1 MTVVDDSMRTPG
13 DESSRPAERLA
24 ALEREVAAL
33 RSEVAHLRQSVRPTQ
48 TYGTPAHSSP
58 AIAAYLDPA
67 IAAALRKPSVA
78 TGDVSAQVPPTL
90 PGGRHFFSEFMHS
103 DAPISGVELESMV
116 GRYGTLSLAAVLV
129 LMGVGAIIKMAVEKG
144 LLTPEVRVL
153 AGLVV
158 AVLLGG
164 AGMVFRGRGEV
175 RYGGVLLA
183 LSLAVVD
190 LVAWGA
196 GPRFHLVPVPIALT
210 AVDVVA
216 LALAALA
223 MKDQSE
229 FLFAISVAGA
239 LSAPFVTSD
248 GGGTALRLLLYG
260 GVVLAGALRAARN
273 PEWIR
278 AFGVLVIGVL
288 LYSLAAAALPVSAAW
303 YGPYLVALFGAT
315 CATGALLFGE
325 PAWRSEL
332 PRAYL
337 GVTVIGTMVA
347 WDALHNRPVSV
358 SLMVA
363 LGIASVTYA
372 SLLARQ
378 PSARHW
384 TASALLLPL
393 VSLGIAYA
401 SAGSGE
407 REAAVLALW
416 TAFALGAWRI
426 EASAQDE
433 HRAGAHLLMAG
444 ILGSLA
450 VTAWL
455 WGTPFAFVAGL
466 AAWGVVIAGLSR
478 NEQSPLPLGGACLA
492 LGASAISAVDQLA
505 SRSAFSYTPF
515 LTRSSA
521 SAFVAAVGIGVG
533 GEMLALGDGAPGRV
547 ADRPVRLGVLIGFL
561 ILWGRMEV
569 AQAFNS
575 DLASFLLAS
584 YYAACGVGSII
595 AGRKLEIGRLRV
607 GGLMLAL
614 YAAVKAV
621 VEVTDIGSILL
632 RVGAYAAVGV
642 FLLGAGYLYREQREG
657 VEREVASQA

>member
-1 MTVVDDSMRTPG
+1 MTVGDDSRG
-13 DESSRPAERLA
+13 SAAEESGSPAERLT
-24 ALEREVAAL
+24 ALEREVSAL
-33 RSEVAHLRQSVRPTQ
+33 RVEVASLRASVHFATPTAPIND
-48 TYGTPAHSSP
+48 PASS
-58 AIAAYLDPA
+58 AYVDAA
-67 IAAALRKPSVA
+67 IAAALRQPA
-78 TGDVSAQVPPTL
+78 TAGASTQSPA
-90 PGGRHFFSEFMHS
+90 PGRQSFSERMHS
-103 DAPISGVELESMV
+103 EAPISGVELESIV
-116 GRYGTLSLAAVLV
+116 GRYGTLTLAAVLV

-144 LLTPEVRVL
+144 LLTPDVRVI

-158 AVLLGG
+158 AVMLAG

-196 GPRFHLVPVPIALT
+196 GPRFHLIPVPAALT
-210 AVDVVA
+210 AVDLAA

-229 FLFAISVAGA
+229 FLFAIAVAGA
-239 LSAPFVTSD
+239 LSAPFVTSE
-248 GGGTALRLLLYG
+248 GGGTALSLLLYG

-273 PEWIR
+273 PHWIR
-278 AFGVLVIGVL
+278 AFGVLVIGALV
-288 LYSLAAAALPVSAAW
+288 YSLASAALPVSAAW
-303 YGPYLVALFGAT
+303 YGPYLVALFGGA
-315 CATGALLFGE
+315 CAAGALLFGE

-337 GVTVIGTMVA
+337 GVTVVGVMVA
-347 WDALHNRPVSV
+347 WDAVHGRPLALSV
-358 SLMVA
+358 LVA
-363 LGIASVTYA
+363 LALAAVTYA

-378 PSARHW
+378 VSMRHW
-384 TASALLLPL
+384 TASAILLPL

-407 REAAVLALW
+407 REAAVLAVW
-416 TAFALGAWRI
+416 TLFALGAWRV
-426 EASAQDE
+426 EETEQDE
-433 HRAGAHLLMAG
+433 HRSGAHLLTAG

-450 VTAWL
+450 VTAWV

-466 AAWGVVIAGLSR
+466 AAWGVVVASLSR
-478 NEQSPLPLGGACLA
+478 NAGSPLPLGGVGLA
-492 LGASAISAVDQLA
+492 LGAAAISAVDQLA
-505 SRSAFSYTPF
+505 SRSAYSYTPF

-521 SAFVAAVGIGVG
+521 SAFVAAVGIGIG

-569 AQAFNS
+569 AQAFNR

-584 YYAACGVGSII
+584 YYAACGVGSIV
-595 AGRKLEIGRLRV
+595 AGRRLGIGRLRV
-607 GGLMLAL
+607 GGLVLAL

-642 FLLGAGYLYREQREG
+642 FLLGAGYLYREQRNAEA
-657 VEREVASQA
+657 EVASGVRAG